1 MRYLLV
7 PTDKTAETLTLEVPD
22 EIITNKL
29 VEKPKKLEKP
39 KESKK
44 QKQASKKTVQTSRS
58 VYGKTYHSNIKRPRS
73 Q

>member
-29 VEKPKKLEKP
+29 VKKPKKSENP

-44 QKQASKKTVQTSRS
+44 KTSVKKDSANVSICIW
-58 VYGKTYHSNIKRPRS
+58 KNIS
-73 Q
+73 

>member
-29 VEKPKKLEKP
+29 VKKPKKSENP
-39 KESKK
+39 KKSKK
-44 QKQASKKTVQTSRS
+44 QNQVSKKTVQTSRS
-58 VYGKTYHSNIKRPRS
+58 AYGKTYHSNIKRPRS